1 LLALC
6 TLLVTGSGC
15 ASCGQSFLGV
25 ISGPINDPSNRSLR
39 RDILSFGIKQFCPEM
54 VHHNAPLKLQEDTP
68 AIGRF
73 YPRTCTQ
80 QMLENGDLFVQL
92 SGVGYAY
99 TNVSKKISFQMSG
112 TVTYDPD
119 FLMDGGTMYAYFR
132 TRQVQGSNFQTR
144 LIEQPVANLINQLA
158 PLGDQFGRQLVS
170 GKLGEGFTVIRE
182 SSGNADFGLGMI
194 ERGKRPVHPF
204 DIKTTE
210 RTTYENMRVEVH
222 QGERDFIGPIV
233 VTGTGHALFVTAN
246 MDGAPAVDVLY
257 MRKDEAEAS
266 LELFLGY
273 PQVGPLAGPP
283 FMGDVIQA
291 GAPYARTVPVA
302 EGTYYIVIDN
312 TASAGQVA
320 PPANLFDDRAAVI
333 NYVVQLGDAP

>member
-1 LLALC
+1 M
-6 TLLVTGSGC
+6 
-15 ASCGQSFLGV
+15 

-54 VHHNAPLKLQEDTP
+54 VQHSAPLKLQEDTP

-73 YPRTCTQ
+73 YPRGCTQ
-80 QMLENGDLFVQL
+80 QMLPNGDLFVQL

-112 TVTYDPD
+112 TVAYDPD
-119 FLMDGGTMYAYFR
+119 FLMEGSTMYAYFR

-144 LIEQPVANLINQLA
+144 LIEQPVANIINQLT

-170 GKLGEGFTVIRE
+170 GKLAEGFTVIRE
-182 SSGNADFGLGMI
+182 SNGNADFGLGMI

-204 DIKTTE
+204 DVNTTA
-210 RTTYENMRVEVH
+210 RTTYENMRVELH

-233 VTGTGHALFVTAN
+233 VSGSGHAMFVTAN

-257 MRKDEAEAS
+257 MRKAEGEAS
-266 LELFLGY
+266 LELFLAY
-273 PQVGPLAGPP
+273 PQAGPLAGAP

-291 GAPYARTVPVA
+291 GAPYARTIPVP
-302 EGTYYIVIDN
+302 EGTYYMVLDN